1 MMMEVCKDASE
12 SGKMQDVLK
21 TTPRMEV
28 FEKAPNIATRM
39 EVFENAPSTGQM
51 VGKSMEMEEV
61 YSRPSPIL
69 GSIQ

>member
-1 MMMEVCKDASE
+1 
-12 SGKMQDVLK
+12 
-21 TTPRMEV
+21 MEV